1 MRKANITTLASVIV
15 IALVAAG
22 VGMGTMAYF
31 SDTETSTGNTV
42 TAGTMDLE
50 LIVPTFTLTD
60 IFPCKELD
68 PVTFTFQN
76 DGSIPGYFYYRITYT
91 ENDNLPNTVD
101 LNADAFAAL
110 IYVEAVTYEH
120 YTLAGSWTGSAGDDL
135 PKWLDMDL
143 NSDGYVSLYEM
154 KGCDWLAY
162 CDEDDPLPVGDGGRF
177 IITFHMADSL
187 ASYPGGAIEFNVEDN
202 WPQDDGI
209 DVTFTAVLRSSAIPP

>member
-1 MRKANITTLASVIV
+1 M

-60 IFPCKELD
+60 IFPCKDLD
-68 PVTFTFQN
+68 PITFTFQN
-76 DGSIPGYFYYRITYT
+76 DGSIPGYLYYKVTYT
-91 ENDNLPNTVD
+91 QNDNTPNAVN
-101 LNADAFAAL
+101 LNADEFAAL

-120 YTLAGSWTGSAGDDL
+120 YTLAGGWTGSPGDDL
-135 PKWLDMDL
+135 PKWMDMDL
-143 NSDGYVSLYEM
+143 NNDGYVSLYEM
-154 KGCDWLAY
+154 KKLGWLEY
-162 CDEDDPLPVGDGGRF
+162 DPAPAALPVGDGGRF

-187 ASYPGGAIEFNVEDN
+187 VSYPDGAIELDVEDN

-209 DVTFTAVLRSSAIPP
+209 DVTFTAVLRSSAIKP